1 MKNFSVPAG
10 ETGKTIYQKTK
21 FHDMHYT
28 YDTPPGDPTAS
39 RIFFKFTN
47 QRQLEFVSQRN
58 RLSPRGRGGSLFFF
72 PAEAG
77 WLRFWMWGQYIM
89 GRYWQ
94 FVVCFTLLC
103 RKMLSHFWLIS
114 TKTSGRMMNALRN
127 CLQTL
132 LQFLRKREEMGRR
145 RSAGQIPLWPV
156 PLPHTKNPNPPPL
169 WPSCPGRIR

>member
-58 RLSPRGRGGSLFFF
+58 RLSPRRRGGSLFFF
-72 PAEAG
+72 PRTVKFCSRIAAVGAG
-77 WLRFWMWGQYIM
+77 HRD
-89 GRYWQ
+89 
-94 FVVCFTLLC
+94 
-103 RKMLSHFWLIS
+103 RKPSSWNSPFPI
-114 TKTSGRMMNALRN
+114 
-127 CLQTL
+127 
-132 LQFLRKREEMGRR
+132 
-145 RSAGQIPLWPV
+145 PV
-156 PLPHTKNPNPPPL
+156 PGSHRRNTDFLFPQQPVSYIHDLNPFIRIFRM
-169 WPSCPGRIR
+169 SRPGDNHFGVRILNFQERGIFSLKGVRV